1 MDRAVL
7 QGYLFDRNN
16 GRSNSTLY
24 RLAYTTRIKIKG
36 GTPTPTSSDVMLNQR
51 RRKWEYRAIDRDLSI
66 DRDKKEKGELSWN
79 FDCFEGILHLYF
91 FDVKHFLP
99 FNRYLL
105 YE

>member
-79 FDCFEGILHLYF
+79 FDCFEGTHLYF
-91 FDVKHFLP
+91 LDVKHFLP
-99 FNRYLL
+99 FNRYSL